1 MGTLATTSNMSKGTL
16 PGKSHFPTNGSVCN
30 TEKWI
35 DHRWLNLALNT
46 WRIDAARRKDVVSVS
61 PVALKVG
68 SGQSDGAKDL

>member
-1 MGTLATTSNMSKGTL
+1 MRVSERV

-35 DHRWLNLALNT
+35 DHRWLNLALNI
-46 WRIDAARRKDVVSVS
+46 WRIDAVRRKDVVSVS
-61 PVALKVG
+61 LMALKAG